1 MLRFAQHDNWGRGA
15 GGTAEAVPFQS
26 ARRGIHLPVLALVYL
41 GSDGWLGVPS
51 ALKAMTR
58 Y

>member
-26 ARRGIHLPVLALVYL
+26 ARRGIRLPVLALVYL

-51 ALKAMTR
+51 AL
-58 Y
+58 